1 MFQARNSKFEF
12 PIYIQEMYPTGRYL
26 SNIQIERN
34 ILDRIDTSIFC
45 SGKYDLKWKFWERK
59 DNGEEVEIA
68 CFLFTIKII

>member
-34 ILDRIDTSIFC
+34 ILDRYFVQANMI
-45 SGKYDLKWKFWERK
+45 
-59 DNGEEVEIA
+59 
-68 CFLFTIKII
+68 